1 MSSFQLYIQKELA
14 NCIQKAEKKDVAL
27 STLTQKRESPRV
39 VGISRT
45 PTPTKLWQ
53 SMVRITGKLQ
63 PHDPPSAKF
72 KSSGPSKKEEKLQ
85 SNFFYTLI
93 KHELKLN

>member
-14 NCIQKAEKKDVAL
+14 NCIQKAEKKDVVLLA
-27 STLTQKRESPRV
+27 LTQKRESARV
-39 VGISRT
+39 VEISRT

-63 PHDPPSAKF
+63 PHDPPTSKF
-72 KSSGPSKKEEKLQ
+72 KSSGSSKKEGKLK
-85 SNFFYTLI
+85 SNFF
-93 KHELKLN
+93 

>member
-1 MSSFQLYIQKELA
+1 
-14 NCIQKAEKKDVAL
+14 
-27 STLTQKRESPRV
+27 
-39 VGISRT
+39 
-45 PTPTKLWQ
+45 
-53 SMVRITGKLQ
+53 MVRITGKLQ

-72 KSSGPSKKEEKLQ
+72 KSSGPSKKEEKFQ